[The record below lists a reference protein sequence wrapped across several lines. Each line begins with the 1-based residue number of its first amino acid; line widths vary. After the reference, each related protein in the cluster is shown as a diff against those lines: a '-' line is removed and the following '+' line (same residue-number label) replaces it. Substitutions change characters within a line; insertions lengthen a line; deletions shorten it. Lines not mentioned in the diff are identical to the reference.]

1 MKSNLIKKKVR
12 VRGKG
17 GKTYMR
23 SMSVRTQ
30 SGNDHLHKRMAKLGF
45 IQGIGGGIGAYA
57 GHHIAARHGKD
68 RAAGMAI
75 GSFAGGTATGA
86 AYMHA
91 RDKKLDADFRKAR
104 TGRQATAFGVGTLA
118 NFAGHAV
125 GAALAH
131 GVRSG
136 VKSVRFRHT
145 H

>member
-1 MKSNLIKKKVR
+1 MKSNLTKKKVR

-68 RAAGMAI
+68 RAVGMAI
-75 GSFAGGTATGA
+75 GSFAGGVATGT

-91 RDKKLDADFRKAR
+91 RDKKLEGDVRRAR
-104 TGRQATAFGVGTLA
+104 TGRQATALGVGSLA

-131 GVRSG
+131 GA
-136 VKSVRFRHT
+136 KSAAVRFRQT